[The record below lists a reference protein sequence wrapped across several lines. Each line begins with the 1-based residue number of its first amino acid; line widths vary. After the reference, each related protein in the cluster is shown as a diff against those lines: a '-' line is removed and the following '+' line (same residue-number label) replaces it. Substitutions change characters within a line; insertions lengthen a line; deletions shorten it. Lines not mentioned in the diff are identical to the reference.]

1 MSPARPV
8 EGGEPGDR
16 GGPGEGGGP
25 GGDGVP
31 DGPARTGLE
40 SVRATI
46 TEPHP
51 SPAVHTFDIR
61 TVTAD
66 PGHCRTTMACDPAF
80 TDAAGMMPM
89 GAVAMLADTGLTRT
103 VLSWMPAGRVVL
115 TSRVQVSMVGA
126 VPAGT
131 PLLAAGRSVTWN
143 LDGGFSVGAISA
155 PDGAPVAQVSARCVA
170 VPGRWGVPFI
180 TPGEEAAAPRTGPD
194 PGGGFLGLRW
204 DSDPG
209 PGADVEA
216 RLTDIDRLSN
226 MYGALHGGCGAAVLE
241 SVLARAAGHRG
252 VRPQDLE
259 VHYLR
264 PAPASGVSLSCRGR
278 VLDSTRRYTLCA
290 GELVDDTGRVFT
302 RATARYGEP
311 G

>member
-1 MSPARPV
+1 VSSARP
-8 EGGEPGDR
+8 GA
-16 GGPGEGGGP
+16 
-25 GGDGVP
+25 DG
-31 DGPARTGLE
+31 GPARTGLE
-40 SVRATI
+40 SVRRTI

-66 PGHCRTTMACDPAF
+66 PGDCRTTMACDPAF

-131 PLLAAGRSVTWN
+131 PLLAHGRSVTWD
-143 LDGGFSVGAISA
+143 LDGGFSVGTISD
-155 PDGAPVAQVSARCVA
+155 PDGTPIAQVSARCVA
-170 VPGRWGVPFI
+170 IPGRWGVPFI
-180 TPGEEAAAPRTGPD
+180 TPGEDAAQPRAEAHPD
-194 PGGGFLGLRW
+194 GGFLGLRW
-204 DSDPG
+204 LPDPG

-216 RLTDIDRLSN
+216 RLTDIDPLSN
-226 MYGALHGGCGAAVLE
+226 MYGALHGGCGAAILE
-241 SVLARAAGHRG
+241 SVLARAAGNRE

-302 RATARYGEP
+302 RATARYGEL

>member
-1 MSPARPV
+1 MSSTRT
-8 EGGEPGDR
+8 GD
-16 GGPGEGGGP
+16 P
-25 GGDGVP
+25 DGV
-31 DGPARTGLE
+31 ALTGLE
-40 SVRATI
+40 SVRRTI

-80 TDAAGMMPM
+80 TDAATMMPM

-103 VLSWMPAGRVVL
+103 ILSWMPAGRVVL

-131 PLLAAGRSVTWN
+131 PLMARGRSVTWDQ
-143 LDGGFSVGAISA
+143 DGGFSVGTISGL
-155 PDGAPVAQVSARCVA
+155 DGAPVAEVSARCVA
-170 VPGRWGVPFI
+170 IPGRWGVPFI
-180 TPGEEAAAPRTGPD
+180 IPGEDAGPRTAGADPD
-194 PGGGFLGLRW
+194 GGFLGLHW
-204 DSDPG
+204 ATDPG

-216 RLTDIDRLSN
+216 RLTDIGRLSN

-252 VRPQDLE
+252 IRPQDLE

-264 PAPASGVSLSCRGR
+264 PAPASGVALSCRGR

-290 GELVDDTGRVFT
+290 GELVDDTERVFT